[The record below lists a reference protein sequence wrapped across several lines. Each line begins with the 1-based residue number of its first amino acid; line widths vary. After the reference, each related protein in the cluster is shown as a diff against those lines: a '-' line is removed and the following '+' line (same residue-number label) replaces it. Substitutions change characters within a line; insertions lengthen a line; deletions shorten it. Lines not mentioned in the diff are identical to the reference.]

1 MSGLDGELGDATTSP
16 ETNPEK
22 ISLAPGASPTGIA
35 GNYNY
40 ALAIGTSG
48 TTGATP
54 AEVPGSR
61 APLAAAPGS
70 NDPLAA
76 APGSN
81 DPPAGLPETPF
92 AVGLPVLAAAIL
104 AGGLF
109 IARRSGRRTSS
120 IT

>member
-22 ISLAPGASPTGIA
+22 ISLAPGVSPTGIA

-61 APLAAAPGS
+61 A
-70 NDPLAA
+70 PLAA